1 MAEPDRISIQHILIS
16 FDEAPTEATRSQ
28 AEAETLANSVLEQ
41 AQAGDDFH
49 ELVRTHTDDNVMP
62 EDPTP
67 GTYHMLN
74 NEVEGL
80 TFPEFISGLNGRA
93 QEMEAELVAK
103 MKAGD
108 MTTDELNEQMNAFL
122 ESLRM
127 EADQKAPTMPYPRGA
142 MVPAF
147 GDVGFALEVGQVG
160 IADFHSE
167 NSPFGWHIIRRVD

>member
-16 FDEAPTEATRSQ
+16 FEGAPTEATRSQ
-28 AEAETLANSVLEQ
+28 AEAETLAKTVLEQ
-41 AQAGDDFH
+41 AQSGTDFN

-62 EDPTP
+62 EDPQP

-74 NEVEGL
+74 NGVEGQ
-80 TFPEFISGLNGRA
+80 TFPEFISALNGRA
-93 QEMEAELVAK
+93 QDMETELVAK

-108 MTTDELNEQMNAFL
+108 ITTDELNEQMNAFL
-122 ESLRM
+122 ESLRT
-127 EADQKAPTMPYPRGA
+127 EADQKAPTMPYPRAA

-160 IADFHSE
+160 MADFHAES
-167 NSPFGWHIIRRVD
+167 SPFGWHIIRRVD